1 MKKISI
7 NELRD
12 IKEEGVAVILSGL
25 VLNLVTFVMTQT
37 ISLLLSFGGYCVYLA
52 DGFSVKSLALLF
64 QVMYIAANASKIES
78 YYSDTCGQPAD

>member
-37 ISLLLSFGGYCVYLA
+37 ISLLLSFGGYH
-52 DGFSVKSLALLF
+52 
-64 QVMYIAANASKIES
+64 
-78 YYSDTCGQPAD
+78 